1 MEIKRDI
8 HYKMGEE
15 QENPGKS
22 GRSMGYMKQLVIER
36 LEKCM
41 VESQEDCTMKARLM
55 GLHILG
61 RG

>member
-22 GRSMGYMKQLVIER
+22 GRSMGCMEATSKRKVGKVYGGVTRR
-36 LEKCM
+36 LYHE
-41 VESQEDCTMKARLM
+41 
-55 GLHILG
+55 G
-61 RG
+61 

>member
-22 GRSMGYMKQLVIER
+22 GRSMGYMEATSNRKVGKVYGGVTRR
-36 LEKCM
+36 LHHE
-41 VESQEDCTMKARLM
+41 
-55 GLHILG
+55 G
-61 RG
+61 